1 MTRESFEL
9 LLNDL
14 YDIYNSS
21 KKSDISNILDK
32 YNGQEYDAVYQ
43 LLFKYNYP
51 RNPLYNPDITS
62 SKFIKLLIDTYSTGR
77 RLLKEEDFLIKN
89 YNQNI
94 KFEGLVEQKV
104 SNVKDQITKDF
115 DVKLDEKLNSII
127 EKYNNKISLI
137 QNEFDKKI
145 EQINLFLEDYKNKIP
160 DLLKNSSKD
169 DNDNIEIKLN
179 ILWAEHE
186 INIPSNLKY
195 CCAGDRIITSDLN
208 GNIIGLEIKDIYWD
222 CVSVPNKIIKEI
234 TIDKLTSNF

>member
-1 MTRESFEL
+1 MTRDSFEI

-21 KKSDISNILDK
+21 KKSDIPNILDK
-32 YNGQEYDAVYQ
+32 YNGQEYDAIYQ

-62 SKFIKLLIDTYSTGR
+62 PKFIKLLIDTNSGGR
-77 RLLKEEDFLIKN
+77 RILKDEDFLIKN

-94 KFEGLVEQKV
+94 KFEGLVEAKV
-104 SNVKDQITKDF
+104 SDVKDQITKDF
-115 DVKLDEKLNSII
+115 DVKLDDKLNSTIQ
-127 EKYNNKISLI
+127 KYNDKINEI
-137 QNEFDKKI
+137 QSQFDNKI
-145 EQINLFLEDYKNKIP
+145 EQISSFIEDYKNKIP
-160 DLLKNSSKD
+160 DLLKNTVKD

-179 ILWAEHE
+179 ILWTEHE

-195 CCAGDRIITSDLN
+195 CTAGDRIITTDNN
-208 GNIIGLEIKDIYWD
+208 GNVIGLEIKDIYWD
-222 CVSVPNKIIKEI
+222 CVSLPNKIIKEI